1 MLKEKNKPVVPARAK
16 GRKRRPGEAEEAADP
31 ELPAST
37 LEACKGHVRSILTH
51 WGPAFPGPGSESE
64 AAGPV
69 CAVTSLVA
77 VWLLRSAAQSPPS
90 GAETAGLLRWLR
102 SHVLPRPAVAG
113 HLLGDD
119 SVRSGL
125 FRLYSRLG
133 GAQGPAGPE
142 QSVACLF
149 NEVMLQLVAARGPA
163 GTPLQLAVEAL
174 HRSSLHEE
182 DEAERGNNRL
192 RGQRLKKTWWGGGA
206 RSTAWSLEPVV
217 KPWGGPAPPLRDR
230 RGCPWALR
238 ARPSL
243 PLLLAETFSVGDA
256 YSREGCSQLAA
267 SCPPFP
273 LPK

>member
-31 ELPAST
+31 ELPGST

-149 NEVMLQLVAARGPA
+149 NEVMLQLVATRGPV

-192 RGQRLKKTWWGGGA
+192 RGQRLKKSWWGGGGTEH
-206 RSTAWSLEPVV
+206 RLV
-217 KPWGGPAPPLRDR
+217 
-230 RGCPWALR
+230 LR
-238 ARPSL
+238 A
-243 PLLLAETFSVGDA
+243 
-256 YSREGCSQLAA
+256 GC
-267 SCPPFP
+267 
-273 LPK
+273 